1 MKRTIFCLLTLCA
14 LSAAPRAWSQASEIP
29 SAQTPQVSGTEEQR
43 GRALLDQMVKALGGD
58 AWLNRRDM
66 QATGRSASFF
76 HNEANP
82 YVIEYDYWRRFPGS
96 GQPEAERLG
105 FLTDKSMFFP
115 GKKVDVV
122 QIWTPTNGYEVTY
135 RGKAELPKDQV
146 EDYVRRK
153 SHSIEAVINTWLKAP
168 GVMVIAEGTSMVM
181 RRIADKVTVLT
192 ANNDAVTIEMDAN
205 THLPLRRSFKWRNPQ
220 FKDYDEDVEEYDDY
234 HTIQGLPTAFTITR
248 YKNGDM
254 ATQRYFVKVQYNVGV
269 ANDMFDPDHVV
280 MKKK

>member
-29 SAQTPQVSGTEEQR
+29 SAQTPQGKGTDEQR
-43 GRALLDQMVKALGGD
+43 GRALLDQMVKALGGE
-58 AWLNRRDM
+58 AWFNRRDM
-66 QATGRSASFF
+66 EAKGRSASFF

-105 FLTDKSMFFP
+105 FLTDKSMILP

-122 QIWTPTNGYEVTY
+122 QIWTATNGYEATY
-135 RGKAELPKDQV
+135 RGRSELPKEQV

-153 SHSIEAVINTWLKAP
+153 NHSIEAVISTWLKAP
-168 GVMVIAEGTSMVM
+168 GVMVISEGTSMVM
-181 RRIADKVTVLT
+181 RRIADKVTVLS
-192 ANNDAVTIEMDAN
+192 ADNDAVTIEIDAN

-220 FKDYDEDVEEYDDY
+220 FKDYDEDMEEYDDY
-234 HTIQGLPTAFTITR
+234 HTIQGLPTSFMITR

-254 ATQRYFVKVQYNVGV
+254 TTQRYFVKVQYNVGV
-269 ANDMFDPDHVV
+269 PNDMFDPDHVTF
-280 MKKK
+280 KKK